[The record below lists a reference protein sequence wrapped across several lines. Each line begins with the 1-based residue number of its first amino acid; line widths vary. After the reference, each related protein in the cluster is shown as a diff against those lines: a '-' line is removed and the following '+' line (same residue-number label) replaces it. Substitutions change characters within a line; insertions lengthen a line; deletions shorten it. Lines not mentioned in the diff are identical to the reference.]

1 MSLDTNIQNA
11 IIGTFD
17 QKMADIIVKLIS
29 VFAVVIVFGAVVFQ
43 ILPRIFPKIRQ
54 TLPSQ
59 NVISYIQTI
68 PILFMF
74 ASLLWLFLFTYLQSH
89 VGNDAYYTLHGW
101 AHILFVVYDFS
112 NVVFNYLSAVLL
124 IPGYPQ
130 TQEEYVRERSFIKR
144 YEMCAKCSRIRN
156 FGTHHCSWCNK
167 CVRMMCHHCPFTNNC
182 VGLKNYI
189 YYYSFLGYAFLGM
202 LYSSYLAY
210 FPFAS
215 CYTSLALNYLAPM
228 LDAPHIDEIHKYTD
242 LKSKLAAVDNPEMCQ
257 VMGDYIIVLAPV
269 VVITIFMGLLF
280 GFQTLL
286 LLSDLSIV
294 DFYEVMGRSNSV
306 LDFLK
311 TLGVSIRKKKK
322 SRFWLLVHAQKSRWW
337 KFFVPCFID
346 VDVDQMDT
354 KMDM

>member
-1 MSLDTNIQNA
+1 
-11 IIGTFD
+11 
-17 QKMADIIVKLIS
+17 MANIIVNLIS
-29 VFAVVIVFGAVVFQ
+29 VFSVVIVCGAVIFQ

-54 TLPSQ
+54 KLPAQ

-74 ASLLWLFLFTYLQSH
+74 ASLVGLFLHSYLQSH
-89 VGNDAYYTLHGW
+89 VGKDAFYTVHGW
-101 AHILFVVYDFS
+101 AHIFWVAYDVA
-112 NVVFNYLSAVLL
+112 NVVFNYLCAVLL

-130 TQEEYVRERSFIKR
+130 TQEEYTKERSFIKR
-144 YEMCAKCSRIRN
+144 YEMCAKCNRIRN

-182 VGLKNYI
+182 VGLKNYV
-189 YYYSFLGYAFLGM
+189 YYYSFLGYAFVGM
-202 LYSSYLAY
+202 LYACYLGY

-215 CYTSLALNYLAPM
+215 CYTHLGANFLADFLN
-228 LDAPHIDEIHKYTD
+228 HSTFDEMHKYTD
-242 LKSKLAAVDNPEMCQ
+242 FKTKLADHLQAPEMCNE
-257 VMGDYIIVLAPV
+257 MGDYIIVLAPV
-269 VVITIFMGLLF
+269 VVITFFMGLLF

-306 LDFLK
+306 LEFFK
-311 TLGVSIRKKKK
+311 TLYVSIRKKKK
-322 SRFWLLVHAQKSRWW
+322 TRFWHLVYAQKSRWW
-337 KFFVPCFID
+337 KFFIPSFID
-346 VDVDQMDT
+346 VDVDKVES